1 MAAFLTSCG
10 KVESVL
16 GGSAIAEKVLLPK
29 SVDYDGFPVGKG
41 TRGKASAVEARSM
54 PPRTI
59 VVRPSEPE
67 KGMLTEVE
75 EERVPWDDCGHLIVN
90 GAGAVGKK
98 KIRDGKEV
106 GTQRVMSNLTAIDDV
121 LHQLPGD
128 HDSLP
133 CVAQPSLLLLAE
145 EKPAVSNQ
153 GQGVPNL
160 QQPLQTE

>member
-1 MAAFLTSCG
+1 
-10 KVESVL
+10 
-16 GGSAIAEKVLLPK
+16 
-29 SVDYDGFPVGKG
+29 
-41 TRGKASAVEARSM
+41 M

-75 EERVPWDDCGHLIVN
+75 EERVPWDDCGHLIVI

-133 CVAQPSLLLLAE
+133 YVAQPSLLLLAE